1 MYKLQFRVPQ
11 KFDHNT
17 HNFHLYYS
25 LKVGVPKWTDQPA
38 SFPEVTNETRVQ
50 REGQLIALA
59 QLWAFVAVA

>member
-1 MYKLQFRVPQ
+1 M
-11 KFDHNT
+11 